1 MQMMQKFP
9 LPKKKMMKKYANKFM
24 AATMAAAMMVSMGGM
39 NVLAADTK
47 STDVKY
53 SVTEGY
59 TWSVPSEIDFTAND
73 TVTANAENGKQQKV
87 MVTKNVI
94 GVGKKLQI
102 TAKGSGAN
110 DAFSIVSKNDSAST
124 NKEKVLNYSIKVESA
139 STGLA
144 VGETILEL
152 NAGTDTG
159 SKALTFTLTKDS
171 VEQAGDYNGTVTYT
185 AAVVNQ

>member
-1 MQMMQKFP
+1 
-9 LPKKKMMKKYANKFM
+9 MMKKYMNR
-24 AATMAAAMMVSMGGM
+24 AAAIATAAAMMFSASGI

-47 STDVKY
+47 NTTVKY
-53 SVTEGY
+53 SVTESY

-73 TVTANAENGKQQKV
+73 TVTANAENGNPQKV

-102 TAKGSGAN
+102 TAKGSGTN
-110 DAFSIVSKNDSAST
+110 DAFSIVSKNDSASA
-124 NKEKVLNYSIKVESA
+124 NKEQVLYYSIMVEGS
-139 STGLA
+139 SSKLE
-144 VGETILEL
+144 VGKTILEV
-152 NAGTDTG
+152 NAGKDTD
-159 SKALTFTLTKDS
+159 SKALTFTLEKDT